1 MTSNL
6 PPRITN
12 PTNPT
17 NPMNKRE
24 LRKFRENYSP
34 VTFNEVAI
42 GDRCKLAVHFD
53 EKDEVKTLGARW
65 EPDPSGKGGHWWIAS
80 DDLLDDVHPGVG
92 TKLDVLNDK
101 KMIVGPSGTVQQRK
115 VQRQIA
121 DMAQEDIQVHDIYSE
136 EKSLKYSFTIYGE
149 IGIASF
155 LASPDDYRVPTETN
169 YMWLEEARTLWDE
182 QMEQGFRPIVE
193 EMS

>member
-6 PPRITN
+6 PPRI
-12 PTNPT
+12 T

-80 DDLLDDVHPGVG
+80 TALLDDVHPGVG

-101 KMIVGPSGTVQQRK
+101 KMIVGPSGTVQVRK

-136 EKSLKYSFTIYGE
+136 EKSLKYSFTVYGE

-155 LASPDDYRVPTETN
+155 LARPGPTDPN